1 MRHIMT
7 IEVEPALCDECLAR
21 LQSMC
26 MDRVRPPVVS
36 EGDTLWKP
44 MTSGTR
50 FSAVSEAHP
59 DVAPDRYQVWGIEP
73 STGTII
79 LVDMRN
85 NELKPVSADWF
96 VSRTTSTSGGCA
108 SKMRQGSSTS
118 ARILTCLLELYPP

>member
-1 MRHIMT
+1 
-7 IEVEPALCDECLAR
+7 
-21 LQSMC
+21 MC

-96 VSRTTSTSGGCA
+96 VSRTIT
-108 SKMRQGSSTS
+108 
-118 ARILTCLLELYPP
+118 LEDDA